1 MYIYTRNILNFI
13 ICHSSRIRF
22 YFWDKFHL
30 ILNIEYV
37 RYIKQLSK
45 RQFALL
51 IFLEII

>member
-1 MYIYTRNILNFI
+1 MRNILHFI

-22 YFWDKFHL
+22 QFWNKLNL

-45 RQFALL
+45 RQFVLL
-51 IFLEII
+51 LLEIT